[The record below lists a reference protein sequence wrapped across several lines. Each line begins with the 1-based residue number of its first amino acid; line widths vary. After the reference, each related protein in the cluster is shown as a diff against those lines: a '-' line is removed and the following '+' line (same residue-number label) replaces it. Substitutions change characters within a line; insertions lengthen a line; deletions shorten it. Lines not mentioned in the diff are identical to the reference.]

1 MTSPPVA
8 RQAAEKKRT
17 VKQTDRHR
25 NWKFDEEVA
34 YAEALSWVGEQL
46 EARYVDPPAPP
57 APRPMR
63 AATSRPGKPRPV
75 MPKPVRLTR
84 DELLAAIVAEA
95 REQFP
100 IVNWAGH
107 NQRTCPGC
115 KTRPKTCVW
124 RADAKQ
130 RVMALPTVE
139 RQLKRGVGVPPPL
152 PGPRSKMPAS
162 VGNALKAQLALQVG
176 QGGVYGCV
184 LGLAR

>member
-25 NWKFDEEVA
+25 NWKFDEEAA
-34 YAEALSWVGEQL
+34 YAEALGWVGEQF

-57 APRPMR
+57 APRPTR
-63 AATSRPGKPRPV
+63 AAKSRPGKPRPV

-130 RVMALPTVE
+130 RVMARTTVE